1 MLSARYLHLHEA
13 LGLGPMWLK
22 QAAAVLPSATLPES
36 PTQIRPQKQT
46 VLSIPQRPPEQHT
59 GQARLE
65 TMKALETAAVPTRKP
80 VPETETPLPGVSD
93 GIAPVPAA
101 SGITRLA
108 VVSLCPPIEDA
119 VYGQLFHGKAGIL
132 LDNILKAVGLD
143 AAYVHKT
150 CWVKTA
156 AVGNP
161 MPSEQAIENALGQ
174 IARELDGCRAPA
186 VLFLGQAF
194 VQPERQTMIE
204 TLCGS
209 RPFFIIDHP
218 ARLLRQP
225 ELKARAWQVLKQL
238 KHALRQGG
246 GS

>member
-1 MLSARYLHLHEA
+1 HRHEA
-13 LGLGPMWLK
+13 LVMGPMWLK
-22 QAAAVLPSATLPES
+22 QAAAVLPPKNTPAPSAQARPQTVRAAP
-36 PTQIRPQKQT
+36 IRPYK
-46 VLSIPQRPPEQHT
+46 PKN

-65 TMKALETAAVPTRKP
+65 AMKALKPAAVPTRKP
-80 VPETETPLPGVSD
+80 APETETPLPGLSD

-101 SGITRLA
+101 SGITKLA

-161 MPSEQAIENALGQ
+161 MPSEQAVANALGQ
-174 IARELDGCRAPA
+174 IARELDGCRTKFQSSFA
-186 VLFLGQAF
+186 VQAGQK
-194 VQPERQTMIE
+194 
-204 TLCGS
+204 
-209 RPFFIIDHP
+209 P
-218 ARLLRQP
+218 ARGKGQP
-225 ELKARAWQVLKQL
+225 GR
-238 KHALRQGG
+238 
-246 GS
+246 

>member
-1 MLSARYLHLHEA
+1 
-13 LGLGPMWLK
+13 
-22 QAAAVLPSATLPES
+22 
-36 PTQIRPQKQT
+36 
-46 VLSIPQRPPEQHT
+46 
-59 GQARLE
+59 LE

-80 VPETETPLPGVSD
+80 APETETPLPGLSD

-101 SGITRLA
+101 SGITKLA

-119 VYGQLFHGKAGIL
+119 VYGQLFHGKAGVL

-161 MPSEQAIENALGQ
+161 MPSEQAVANALGQ

-225 ELKARAWQVLKQL
+225 ELKARNWQVLKQL
-238 KHALRQGG
+238 KHALQAG

>member
-22 QAAAVLPSATLPES
+22 QAAAVLPPKNTPAPSAQARPQTVRAAP
-36 PTQIRPQKQT
+36 IRPSQ
-46 VLSIPQRPPEQHT
+46 PHN

-80 VPETETPLPGVSD
+80 APETETPLPGLSD

-101 SGITRLA
+101 SGITKLA

-161 MPSEQAIENALGQ
+161 MPSEQAVANALGQ
-174 IARELDGCRAPA
+174 LDGCRAPA

-238 KHALRQGG
+238 KRALRQGG